1 MSADALAVRL
11 LAIFVEELDE
21 QVVQMGS
28 DLTALGRTPGDA
40 ERLRSIFRVMHT
52 LKGASRAAGVP
63 LIEQLCHVLESGLAH
78 AKERATPL
86 SADQHALLVESVDAL
101 ADARER
107 LAAGMPVAGA
117 TLASLIQ
124 RARGGAGGGRPD
136 AGARTATPPLSPAPV
151 PSRQP
156 STPPAAPAPPP
167 TDPSAPR
174 DESMRI
180 SVGPGHI
187 LMYLL
192 QGLFHPAKR
201 IREAYWRL
209 YNLLYIG
216 AQDALVP
223 FLPLLPTYQDEASY
237 TIRENAFYNL

>member
-86 SADQHALLVESVDAL
+86 SADQHALLVESAMTLREALGDKLFDDYNLFRDRVDAVL
-101 ADARER
+101 KKAGLKLPAAD
-107 LAAGMPVAGA
+107 
-117 TLASLIQ
+117 
-124 RARGGAGGGRPD
+124 RARGFPSRIYDHLRARFARDGAGRRGDGRERARSAALAGGEEFLEQ
-136 AGARTATPPLSPAPV
+136 G
-151 PSRQP
+151 
-156 STPPAAPAPPP
+156 
-167 TDPSAPR
+167 
-174 DESMRI
+174 
-180 SVGPGHI
+180 VGH
-187 LMYLL
+187 
-192 QGLFHPAKR
+192 
-201 IREAYWRL
+201 
-209 YNLLYIG
+209 
-216 AQDALVP
+216 LVEK
-223 FLPLLPTYQDEASY
+223 FTVQS
-237 TIRENAFYNL
+237 